1 MKDRQQDGDHAVH
14 LEFNAR
20 PEFLAEVRRQVERL
34 GAGTGLSS
42 TQMEAFLTAVDEAV
56 ANAVRHGSPRGAQ
69 SRVRVLCQPLPSGL
83 LVEVRDRG
91 KGFVVPEKPCMP
103 DPEAAGGRGLPLLCA
118 LADSIE
124 ITSGRKGTTV
134 TLKKTAEGS

>member
-1 MKDRQQDGDHAVH
+1 MKDRQDGDHAVH

-20 PEFLAEVRRQVERL
+20 PEYLAEVRRTVEQL
-34 GAGTGLSS
+34 GAGAGLSS
-42 TQMEAFLTAVDEAV
+42 TQLEAFLTAVDEAV
-56 ANAVRHGSPRGAQ
+56 ANAVRHGSPHGTQ
-69 SRVRVLCQPLPSGL
+69 SRIHVRCQPLPSGL

-91 KGFVVPEKPCMP
+91 KGFVVPEKPLMP
-103 DPEAAGGRGLPLLCA
+103 DPEAPGGRGLPLMCA

-134 TLKKTAEGS
+134 TLKKTTEGN